1 MISKKKTIEEILQE
15 WQSIPEMQDRVEYV
29 HTIPAKP
36 AKLVDFPSELHPSLI
51 KALHKRGIDQLY
63 SHQKEAFEYAIKGE
77 SFTAVTPTA
86 SGKSLCY
93 HLPVL
98 QAILENRASRALYL
112 FPTKALAQ
120 DQKK

>member
-1 MISKKKTIEEILQE
+1 MMSLASCLEQFLQSDAKHHIEHVEV
-15 WQSIPEMQDRVEYV
+15 IPETSGHYRDLPTDLAQ
-29 HTIPAKP
+29 P
-36 AKLVDFPSELHPSLI
+36 LVD
-51 KALHKRGIDQLY
+51 ALTKRGITTLY
-63 SHQKEAFEYAIKGE
+63 SHQKEAYDYAMNGQ

-98 QAILENRASRALYL
+98 QTILQNPNSRALYL

-120 DQKK
+120 DQKMLSTN

>member
-1 MISKKKTIEEILQE
+1 ML
-15 WQSIPEMQDRVEYV
+15 
-29 HTIPAKP
+29 
-36 AKLVDFPSELHPSLI
+36 
-51 KALHKRGIDQLY
+51 
-63 SHQKEAFEYAIKGE
+63 QKELRSYTAINEKHLILHMAGE

-98 QAILENRASRALYL
+98 QSILEDESSRAIYL

-120 DQKK
+120 DQLG